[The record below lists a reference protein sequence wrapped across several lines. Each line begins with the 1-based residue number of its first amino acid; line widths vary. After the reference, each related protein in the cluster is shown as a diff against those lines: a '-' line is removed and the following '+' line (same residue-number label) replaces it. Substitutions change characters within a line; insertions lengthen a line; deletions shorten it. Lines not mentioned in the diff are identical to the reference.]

1 MATRIQVRRLANPRR
16 KVNAKRRN
24 ATRRRKMSPKQI
36 RIFGTKAQKAAL
48 KRKRNKRNPVRKVNV
63 AKRVNRRRRNKR
75 SPNPALVVTLG
86 AMNPRRR
93 KRRNK
98 PVAKAKANRRRRR
111 VATNPRRTNRRRNV
125 RRNARRVNRRRRN
138 RRNPA
143 TRIVVVSPKA
153 NRRRRRNTRHSYA
166 RRRVHHRRRRNP
178 SIPDL
183 FGAPLFGKNALEMVG
198 GGLVGLAAA
207 KFIPTM
213 IPGVSTFT
221 GSNIG
226 RVVVSGISAVVGGW
240 LGSKVSPQFGQG
252 VLFGGM
258 IQTVS
263 IALNAFLPTAYAP
276 LAPYTTLGD
285 LMNGGFSIPQNPLRV
300 PYPAIAPPPPPP
312 AAAPAGSQA
321 RITMNGL
328 ARAFGPAY

>member
-1 MATRIQVRRLANPRR
+1 M
-16 KVNAKRRN
+16 
-24 ATRRRKMSPKQI
+24 
-36 RIFGTKAQKAAL
+36 
-48 KRKRNKRNPVRKVNV
+48 
-63 AKRVNRRRRNKR
+63 
-75 SPNPALVVTLG
+75 
-86 AMNPRRR
+86 
-93 KRRNK
+93 
-98 PVAKAKANRRRRR
+98 
-111 VATNPRRTNRRRNV
+111 
-125 RRNARRVNRRRRN
+125 
-138 RRNPA
+138 
-143 TRIVVVSPKA
+143 
-153 NRRRRRNTRHSYA
+153 
-166 RRRVHHRRRRNP
+166 
-178 SIPDL
+178 PDL

-226 RVVVSGISAVVGGW
+226 RVVVSGIAAVVGGW

-285 LMNGGFSIPQNPLRV
+285 LMNGGFSIPQNPLRA
-300 PYPAIAPPPPPP
+300 PYPGIAPPPPP
-312 AAAPAGSQA
+312 AAPPTGSQA
-321 RITMNGL
+321 RVTMNGL
-328 ARAFGPAY
+328 ARAYGAAF